1 MSLGVLSTLRKSSV
15 NRRQYLLCGVLA
27 FHAAVL
33 KALASCRSDRP
44 VVESPAVNSSVAPLN
59 VTSPPMTSSVPV
71 IVLGAGLA
79 GLAAAQTLAAAGVS
93 VVILEARDRLG
104 GRIVTDRSW
113 GIPLDLGAGWVH
125 GSDNNPLMG
134 IVKQS
139 QSTPFVTEDDSVWVY
154 NHRGKRIS
162 DRLLDEGE
170 EQYENLLDDVL
181 DLAEARGKDLS
192 ILDALMELD
201 PDLLDDPLMVY
212 QLSAYLEFDLGGTI
226 ETLSARYWDSDE
238 VFDGEDVVLREGFD
252 RLITTLAQGLEVH
265 FQQIVTQVNFTDT
278 GITIVTNQGEWHG
291 ERVICTLPLGVLQ
304 SGDVQFS
311 PTLPKTIT
319 QAWQAV
325 RMGRINRVCLEFDS
339 VFWDRDTH
347 YFGYFAP
354 EKGQYPYFLNL
365 YPPYQFPGLVAFAV
379 GSYAQQMEQ
388 QTDETIVAEVR
399 EHLKTMWGR
408 SIPEPRRVQITRWG
422 SDPFAKG
429 SYSYMAV
436 GAKPKD
442 FKQMGL
448 PVNDRLFFAGEHT
461 SADYRGTA
469 HGAYLS
475 GVEAAEAVLDLD

>member
-1 MSLGVLSTLRKSSV
+1 M
-15 NRRQYLLCGVLA
+15 NRRQWFYGILA
-27 FHAAVL
+27 IHGAVL
-33 KALASCRSDRP
+33 SAAASCRSPRL
-44 VVESPAVNSSVAPLN
+44 VMESVEPQEA
-59 VTSPPMTSSVPV
+59 TSPLMTATFPV
-71 IVLGAGLA
+71 IVLGAGMA
-79 GLAAAQTLAAAGVS
+79 GLAAAQTLAAAGIS
-93 VVILEARDRLG
+93 VVVLEARDRLG
-104 GRIVTDRSW
+104 GRIVTDRTW
-113 GIPLDLGAGWVH
+113 GIPLDLGAAWIH

-134 IVKQS
+134 LMKQS
-139 QSTPFVTEDDSVWVY
+139 QATPFVTQDDAVLVY

-181 DLAEARGKDLS
+181 DLAEARGKDMS

-201 PDLLDDPLMVY
+201 PDILDDPLMVY
-212 QLSAYLEFDLGGTI
+212 QLSAYLEFDLGGAI

-238 VFDGEDVVLREGFD
+238 VFDGEDVILKDGFD
-252 RLITTLAQGLEVH
+252 RLITTLAKGLDVR
-265 FQQIVTQVNFTDT
+265 FQQVVTQVTFTDT
-278 GITIVTNQGEWHG
+278 DVTIVTNQGEWKG

-311 PTLPKTIT
+311 PTLPKAMT

-325 RMGRINRVCLEFDS
+325 RMGRVNRVCLEFES
-339 VFWDRDTH
+339 VFWDKEIH

-365 YPPYQFPGLVAFAV
+365 YPTYQFPGLVAFAV

-388 QTDETIVAEVR
+388 QTDETIVAEIR
-399 EHLKTMWGR
+399 DHLKTMFGR

-422 SDPFAKG
+422 ADPFAKG
-429 SYSYMAV
+429 SYSYIAV

-442 FKQMGL
+442 FKTMGL

-461 SADYRGTA
+461 SVDYRGTA

-475 GVEAAEAVLDLD
+475 GVEAAEAILEEIL